1 VSDWQLDRLPGDVR
15 QEAENAAQR
24 DGLPLHRW
32 LGKMIRDTCAEE
44 GVAPSR
50 ELAPRAAIARH
61 VNGGASDQRR
71 AAAKITEVPREPA
84 PQARA
89 TEPASPVA
97 APATPPPTAR
107 AINGSGLAAAF
118 TAPRRDAT
126 APAEPP
132 RQTELRQAEPRR
144 EPARAASRPMPNA
157 DEVLAN
163 YPELTTPRRAAAT
176 AVPQSIPPAAAPSR
190 LSPQFTA
197 QQSTAPQ
204 AAAPQATAAPRPSAR
219 PPMPTTPPGPPTPAA
234 APLARSSAA
243 QARAEERQAALAK
256 LVASLQRNELSPI
269 GEARVYLKLMTEHMA
284 SIGDIT
290 VATGRNRDQISRS
303 LRLLSL
309 SDRLRDL
316 IDRGALSREQAF
328 ALLDHED
335 PDAAS
340 PAVPPSASGQRIQ

>member
-1 VSDWQLDRLPGDVR
+1 
-15 QEAENAAQR
+15 
-24 DGLPLHRW
+24 
-32 LGKMIRDTCAEE
+32 
-44 GVAPSR
+44 
-50 ELAPRAAIARH
+50 
-61 VNGGASDQRR
+61 
-71 AAAKITEVPREPA
+71 
-84 PQARA
+84 
-89 TEPASPVA
+89 
-97 APATPPPTAR
+97 
-107 AINGSGLAAAF
+107 
-118 TAPRRDAT
+118 
-126 APAEPP
+126 
-132 RQTELRQAEPRR
+132 
-144 EPARAASRPMPNA
+144 
-157 DEVLAN
+157 
-163 YPELTTPRRAAAT
+163 
-176 AVPQSIPPAAAPSR
+176 
-190 LSPQFTA
+190 
-197 QQSTAPQ
+197 
-204 AAAPQATAAPRPSAR
+204 
-219 PPMPTTPPGPPTPAA
+219 MPTTPPGPPTPAA

-243 QARAEERQAALAK
+243 QARAEERQAALAR